1 MNAVELERLLRERVA
16 AVLAL
21 EPDKTIFRGVVP
33 AEVCDAL
40 GVILEGFAS
49 GNKPAM
55 RHWSAQILGRFH
67 DRDRAML
74 IAAELDRLFP
84 FWEPD
89 LAVLKSGGVGVYPS
103 RWGGNDVTGV
113 SLNLEVIHNC

>member
-16 AVLAL
+16 AALDL
-21 EPDKTIFRGVVP
+21 EPDKNIFRGVVP
-33 AEVCDAL
+33 A
-40 GVILEGFAS
+40 VILEGFAS

>member
-16 AVLAL
+16 AALDL

-40 GVILEGFAS
+40 GVILAGFAS

-55 RHWSAQILGRFH
+55 RHCSAQILGRFH
-67 DRDRAML
+67 
-74 IAAELDRLFP
+74 
-84 FWEPD
+84 
-89 LAVLKSGGVGVYPS
+89 
-103 RWGGNDVTGV
+103 
-113 SLNLEVIHNC
+113 